1 MGIKYVIKLR
11 NSLHHDKPVV
21 QLIFEKNEDIIKLL
35 RKGTPIRCSKTMNC
49 WYVSYYKNILQ
60 DLFALVK
67 DNYYLDYSD
76 FNDKKINDNVVEI
89 KSKTIEKLPKT
100 EANLH
105 DLNALGLEKVEKFR
119 FWLQSKRY
127 SKHTVDTYCD
137 ALTTF
142 LRYFAHKAISDISN
156 DDLITFNN
164 GYILANHFSASY
176 QNQVVNAVKL
186 FFSKVENTKMHIEA
200 IERPKNAFKLP
211 EILSLHEVELMLNS
225 LDNIKHKTMLA
236 LIYSGGLRRS
246 ELLNLEIRDV
256 DSKRMLITIRSA
268 KGNRDRIVPLS
279 GTALDLL
286 RQYYI
291 AYKPKLYL
299 FEGQKGEK
307 YTETSLQEVF
317 HKAKNLAN
325 IHKNVSLHTLRHSYA
340 THLLE
345 GGTNLRYI
353 QDLLG
358 HKSPRTTQIYTHVSV
373 DGIGRV
379 TSPLEKLSLNKNKK

>member
-1 MGIKYVIKLR
+1 MKTL
-11 NSLHHDKPVV
+11 P
-21 QLIFEKNEDIIKLL
+21 IIKLKFSFHNEKEVVQILFNRNEELTSLL
-35 RKGTPIRCSKTMNC
+35 RSATHMRWSKTMNC
-49 WYVSYYKNILQ
+49 WYLPFYKNIIQ
-60 DLFALVK
+60 DLFVLGK
-67 DNYYLDYSD
+67 NNYYLDYSEFD
-76 FNDKKINDNVVEI
+76 EVPVKNSVVEA
-89 KSKTIEKLPKT
+89 KT
-100 EANLH
+100 ETKENPHHAATYLQ
-105 DLNALGLEKVEKFR
+105 DLNEVGCEKVEKFK

-127 SKHTVDTYCD
+127 SNHTVDIYCD
-137 ALTTF
+137 SLKTF
-142 LRYFAHKAISDISN
+142 LRYFSHKAISDISN
-156 DDLITFNN
+156 DDLIAFNN

-186 FFSKVENTKMHIEA
+186 FFNKVENSRMHIES
-200 IERPKNAFKLP
+200 IERPKKAFKLP

-256 DSKRMLITIRSA
+256 DSTRMLIHIRSA

-279 GTALDLL
+279 STALDLL

-325 IHKNVSLHTLRHSYA
+325 INKNVSLHTLRHSYA

-379 TSPLEKLSLNKNKK
+379 TSPLEKLSLNKAKK

>member
-1 MGIKYVIKLR
+1 
-11 NSLHHDKPVV
+11 
-21 QLIFEKNEDIIKLL
+21 L
-35 RKGTPIRCSKTMNC
+35 RKATTMRWSKTMNC
-49 WYVSYYKNILQ
+49 WYIPYYTNITQ
-60 DLFALVK
+60 DLDALVK
-67 DNYYLDYSD
+67 DYYYLDYSELNHQPVELTAINNRKD
-76 FNDKKINDNVVEI
+76 IKENHLRTNDC
-89 KSKTIEKLPKT
+89 LQ
-100 EANLH
+100 
-105 DLNALGLEKVEKFR
+105 DLSDIGIEKVEKFR
-119 FWLQSKRY
+119 YWLQSKRY
-127 SKHTVDTYCD
+127 SKHTIDIYCD
-137 ALTTF
+137 SLKLF
-142 LRYFAHKAISDISN
+142 LRYFSHKAITDIGN
-156 DDLITFNN
+156 DDLIAFNN

-186 FFSKVENTKMHIEA
+186 FFRKVENTKMQIDS
-200 IERPKNAFKLP
+200 IERPKKAFKLP
-211 EILSLHEVELMLNS
+211 EILSMHEVELLLNS
-225 LDNIKHKTMLA
+225 LVNIKHKTMLA

-256 DSKRMLITIRSA
+256 DSKRMLIQIRSA

-279 GTALDLL
+279 NKALDLL

-291 AYKPKLYL
+291 EYKPKQYL

-317 HKAKNLAN
+317 HKAKSLAKIN
-325 IHKNVSLHTLRHSYA
+325 KNVSLHTLRHSYA

-379 TSPLEKLSLNKNKK
+379 TSPLEKLSLNKHEK